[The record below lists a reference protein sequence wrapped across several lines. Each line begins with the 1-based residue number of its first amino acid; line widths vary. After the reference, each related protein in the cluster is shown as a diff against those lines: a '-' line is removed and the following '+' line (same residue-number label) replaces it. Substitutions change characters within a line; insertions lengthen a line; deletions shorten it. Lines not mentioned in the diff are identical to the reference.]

1 MKFALPDSTTF
12 PPFSFSFSSPL
23 LIGLTFW
30 RKSDSRVRFVR
41 ETFHVGLRQ
50 ELGAAECQEL

>member
-12 PPFSFSFSSPL
+12 PPFSFSYPL
-23 LIGLTFW
+23 LIKLTFW
-30 RKSDSRVRFVR
+30 RKSDSHVRFVR